1 MGDWRKGEP
10 RVLFSS
16 VLCGGG
22 CVSLVAP
29 VLMRHFPSDDCGPEA
44 LVTLLPPSV
53 PQSGGSFLLLSVSRF
68 PHFLFPGPLIT
79 QCS

>member
-10 RVLFSS
+10 RVLFSFS

-29 VLMRHFPSDDCGPEA
+29 VLRRHFPSDDCGP
-44 LVTLLPPSV
+44 
-53 PQSGGSFLLLSVSRF
+53 
-68 PHFLFPGPLIT
+68 
-79 QCS
+79 